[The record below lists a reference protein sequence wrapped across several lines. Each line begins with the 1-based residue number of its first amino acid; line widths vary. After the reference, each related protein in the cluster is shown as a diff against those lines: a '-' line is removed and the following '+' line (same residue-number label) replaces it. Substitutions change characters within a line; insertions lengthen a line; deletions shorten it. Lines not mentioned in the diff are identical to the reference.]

1 MRRIRHD
8 AQALRQTLRQAQ
20 GGPQDRDFR
29 GLYTEEAIQQ
39 RRSVRDYSGQLMTQE
54 ELSRLLYYTGDI
66 NADR

>member
-39 RRSVRDYSGQLMTQE
+39 RRSVRDYSGQLMT
-54 ELSRLLYYTGDI
+54 
-66 NADR
+66 